1 MGMGAF
7 SPKCRY
13 QLQKVNLYYTTPG
26 WSYLL
31 LHRKLPLTGDPGKW
45 QGVYPLSGYRC
56 VRAEFVELAM
66 LQ

>member
-26 WSYLL
+26 RSYIV

-45 QGVYPLSGYRC
+45 QGVCPLSGYRC